1 MIHLNRKK
9 GSAPLYQQIYQ
20 QVKSDI
26 LLGYLSPNEKILGT
40 RTLAKML
47 GVSRNTVDRAYMQ
60 LTLEGYIESR
70 QNAGFYV
77 LKLPKAFQS
86 EKTFTEEFS
95 DTKK

>member
-70 QNAGFYV
+70 QNAGF
-77 LKLPKAFQS
+77 
-86 EKTFTEEFS
+86 
-95 DTKK
+95 